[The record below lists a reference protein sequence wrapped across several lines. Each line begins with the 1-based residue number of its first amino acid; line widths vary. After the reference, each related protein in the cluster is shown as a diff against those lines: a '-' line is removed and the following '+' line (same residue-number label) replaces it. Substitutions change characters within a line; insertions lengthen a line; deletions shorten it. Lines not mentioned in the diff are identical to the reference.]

1 MSFNSCVRSLK
12 LNKKL
17 PVAELREQA
26 KAYEAR
32 GMSGDDALRQV
43 VRDRLQLA
51 KMEEANIIRLVREQ
65 YEAQGGAKRPAPA
78 APAPVAPEPV
88 AQPETEAAPAAEAA
102 PQPAPEAPPAPIPLA
117 FYKKFKVS
125 VDVLN
130 EETGVTESV
139 KMPSDA
145 ALKSVR
151 EDIANLQALI
161 KCMKGG
167 A

>member
-1 MSFNSCVRSLK
+1 MSFNSCVRSLG

-17 PVAELREQA
+17 PIAELREQA

-51 KMEEANIIRLVREQ
+51 KMEEANIIRIVREK
-65 YEAQGGAKRPAPA
+65 YEAQGGAKR
-78 APAPVAPEPV
+78 PVAPEPV
-88 AQPETEAAPAAEAA
+88 AQPEPTPAPAPEPQAAPAAE
-102 PQPAPEAPPAPIPLA
+102 PAQEAPAPAPIPLA
-117 FYKKFKVS
+117 FYKKVKVP

-130 EETGVTESV
+130 EETGATESV
-139 KMPSDA
+139 KMPADA

-151 EDIANLQALI
+151 EDITNLQALI